1 MVKKQILLLLL
12 SAIIS
17 LPLAAEDEIKLSC
30 GDNEIFY
37 YSTVSITDDFY
48 LDTGDELFLIK
59 D

>member
-1 MVKKQILLLLL
+1 MKRPLILLLL

-17 LPLAAEDEIKLSC
+17 LPLAAEDEIIDTC
-30 GDNEIFY
+30 GDLEIFY